1 MKVIDL
7 VKSLDLKIFTS
18 EIGLNKHISG
28 GYVSD
33 LLSDVMG
40 NACEGNSWITLQNHL
55 NVIAIASLKDL
66 ACVILVKGIQP
77 SQEVIDKANTEG
89 IALLGSSEQT
99 FELAGKIYQMVH
111 AEQLN

>member
-7 VKSLDLKIFTS
+7 ITELNLKVFTA
-18 EIGLNKHISG
+18 ETGLENKMTG

-40 NACEGNSWITLQNHL
+40 NAKEGQVWITLQNHM

-66 ACVILVKGIQP
+66 PCVIFVKGIIPPPQ
-77 SQEVIDKANTEG
+77 VVNKAIEEE
-89 IALLGSSEQT
+89 IALLGSNDRT
-99 FELAGKIYQMVH
+99 FELAGKIYQI
-111 AEQLN
+111 LK